1 MTAQLVDWDTDRS
14 QIDYESAMADLA
26 ARAGERLEGADPLE
40 VLEWAGSAFGDGL
53 VVATSL
59 QDSVTVD
66 LASRVRPGIDV
77 VFLDTGYH
85 FAETIGMRDAVSSAY
100 PATFLSITPKQTVA
114 EQDAAYGKDLWRTN
128 PDLCCKLRKV
138 KPLEEALAP
147 YTAWIS
153 GLRRVEAVTRRDAK
167 AVEWDAKRGMVKINP
182 IVGWDDEELD
192 KYIAHRG
199 ILINPLQYDGYPSI
213 GCAPCTRRVAPGDDP
228 RSGRWAGS
236 GKVECGLHA

>member
-1 MTAQLVDWDTDRS
+1 MTAELVDYTT
-14 QIDYESAMADLA
+14 AMADFA
-26 ARAGERLEGADPLE
+26 IRAGERLEGATPIE
-40 VLEWAGSAFGDGL
+40 ILEWAAETFGDGL

-100 PATFLSITPKQTVA
+100 PVTFLNITPKQTVA
-114 EQDAAYGKDLWRTN
+114 EQDATYGKELWRTN
-128 PDLCCKLRKV
+128 PDQCCALRKV
-138 KPLEEALAP
+138 KPLEDALAP

-167 AVEWDAKRGMVKINP
+167 AVEWDSKRGMVKINP
-182 IVGWDDEELD
+182 IVAWDDEELD

-199 ILINPLQYDGYPSI
+199 VLINPLQYDGYPSI

>member
-1 MTAQLVDWDTDRS
+1 MTAELVDYTA
-14 QIDYESAMADLA
+14 AMADFA
-26 ARAGERLEGADPLE
+26 TRAGERLEGATPIE
-40 VLEWAGSAFGDGL
+40 ILEWAAETFGDGL

-100 PATFLSITPKQTVA
+100 PVTFLNITPKQSVA
-114 EQDAAYGKDLWRTN
+114 EQDAQHGRDLWRTN
-128 PDLCCKLRKV
+128 PDQCCALRKV
-138 KPLEEALAP
+138 KPLEDALAP

-153 GLRRVEAVTRRDAK
+153 GLRRVEAVTRRNAK
-167 AVEWDAKRGMVKINP
+167 AVEWDAKREMVKINP
-182 IVGWDDEELD
+182 IVAWDDEELD

>member
-1 MTAQLVDWDTDRS
+1 MTAQL
-14 QIDYESAMADLA
+14 DYETTLDWTGVDYETAMADFA
-26 ARAGERLEGADPLE
+26 QRAGERLEGATPFE
-40 VLEWAGSAFGDGL
+40 ILEWAAETFGEGL

-100 PATFLSITPKQTVA
+100 PVTFLSIEPKQTVA
-114 EQDAAYGKDLWRTN
+114 QQDATYGKDLWRTN
-128 PDLCCKLRKV
+128 PDQCCALRKV
-138 KPLEEALAP
+138 EPLERALSG

-167 AVEWDAKRGMVKINP
+167 AVEWDARRQRVKINP
-182 IVGWDDEELD
+182 LVDWTQDDVD
-192 KYIAHRG
+192 TYIAENG
-199 ILINPLQYDGYPSI
+199 VLVNPLLFDGYGSI
-213 GCAPCTRRVAPGDDP
+213 GCAPCTRRIAPGEDA
-228 RSGRWAGS
+228 RAGRWSGT
-236 GKVECGLHA
+236 GKVECGLH

>member
-1 MTAQLVDWDTDRS
+1 MTAQMLDVTTADWSD
-14 QIDYESAMADLA
+14 AMADFA
-26 ARAGERLEGADPLE
+26 TRAGERLEGATPFE
-40 VLEWAGSAFGDGL
+40 ILEWAAETFGDGL

-66 LASRVRPGIDV
+66 LASRVHPGIDV

-85 FAETIGMRDAVSSAY
+85 FAETKGMRDAVSSAY
-100 PATFLSITPKQTVA
+100 PVTFLSIEPKQTVA
-114 EQDAAYGKDLWRTN
+114 QQDAQFGKDLWRTN
-128 PDLCCKLRKV
+128 PDLCCAMRKV
-138 KPLEEALAP
+138 EPLERALAP
-147 YTAWIS
+147 YSAWIS
-153 GLRRVEAVTRRDAK
+153 GLRRVEAVTRRNAM
-167 AVEWDAKRGMVKINP
+167 AVEWDAKRQIVKINP
-182 IVGWDDEELD
+182 IVAWDDEELD

-213 GCAPCTRRVAPGDDP
+213 GCAPCTRRVAPGEDP